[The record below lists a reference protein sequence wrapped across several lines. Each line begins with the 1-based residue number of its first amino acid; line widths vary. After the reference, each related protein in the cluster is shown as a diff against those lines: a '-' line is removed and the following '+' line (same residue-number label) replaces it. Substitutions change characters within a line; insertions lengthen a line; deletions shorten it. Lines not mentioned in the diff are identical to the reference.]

1 MGPCSSEQRSFWL
14 QSPGLLEA
22 SRADARGPEP
32 RILWDFGD
40 RPKDQTL
47 LADPPPP
54 QGMAVLPG
62 GHFVATAC
70 PREIRGWAVSPALR
84 SCASMHTLL
93 LLYSY
98 QDSVADATQ

>member
-1 MGPCSSEQRSFWL
+1 MTHREVMGPCSSEQRSFWL

-47 LADPPPP
+47 LADPPPLRKEWQFFLEATSWQLLARGRSAVGQFP
-54 QGMAVLPG
+54 Q
-62 GHFVATAC
+62 
-70 PREIRGWAVSPALR
+70 R
-84 SCASMHTLL
+84 
-93 LLYSY
+93 
-98 QDSVADATQ
+98 